1 MATEI
6 DIKSICSDIY
16 NIKRSSTKD
25 TWCEFEHNYSKLSQ
39 DLHMQLKFNHD
50 NHILKANSIYE

>member
-1 MATEI
+1 MSVFIHIRSTYTMNRNHDVEFVLKTTNLMATEI

-25 TWCEFEHNYSKLSQ
+25 T
-39 DLHMQLKFNHD
+39 
-50 NHILKANSIYE
+50 